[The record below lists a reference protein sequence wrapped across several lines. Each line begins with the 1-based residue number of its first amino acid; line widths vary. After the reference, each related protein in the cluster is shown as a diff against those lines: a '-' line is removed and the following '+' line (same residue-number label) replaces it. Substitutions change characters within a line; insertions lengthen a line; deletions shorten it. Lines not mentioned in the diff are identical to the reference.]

1 MKIVGI
7 EATAHHIEVPLPLFT
22 RNIVTRRIVFC
33 KVQTDEGITGY
44 GLTGGQFLPWSV
56 VAALENDFLDTVR
69 GMDPRDTEA
78 IHEKVWWAL
87 NMRTFTGV
95 VSFALSA
102 LDIACWDI
110 KGKASGRTVAQMLGG
125 CRDWA
130 PAYVTFGFPIYDR
143 EQLVEAAKLQ
153 VAEGVTRLKMVV
165 GVDKGGW
172 AEDAR
177 RVRAVR
183 EAIGP
188 DVELMLDA
196 NYKFSPVDA
205 KQLCR
210 AIEDCAIT
218 WFEEPVY
225 ANDVRAMADLRQHTG
240 IPLAAG
246 QMEGHRWR
254 LRELIDNKAVDVLQ
268 PNVCYNGGYTE
279 TQKVAH
285 MAQAFNVPIA
295 NGGGWPLYNLHTMA
309 GLMNGWRV
317 EFHLGMQEVGERL
330 FVDPPRREGNIVRVG
345 PEPGC
350 GLTPNFDAL
359 AETEMKGGRSS
370 VARS

>member
-1 MKIVGI
+1 MKIVDI
-7 EATAHHIEVPLPLFT
+7 TATAHHIEVPLPLFT
-22 RNIVTRRIVFC
+22 KNVVTRRIVFAQV
-33 KVQTDEGITGY
+33 KTDEGITGY

-56 VAALENDFLDTVR
+56 VAALENDFLEVVR

-125 CRDWA
+125 ARDWA
-130 PAYVTFGFPIYDR
+130 PIYVTFGFPIYDR
-143 EQLVEAAKLQ
+143 QQLVEAAKIQ
-153 VAEGVTRLKMVV
+153 VDRGIKRLKMVV
-165 GVDKGGW
+165 GVHPDGW

-196 NYKFSPVDA
+196 NYKFSPIDA
-205 KQLCR
+205 KLFCR
-210 AIEDCAIT
+210 AVEDCGIV
-218 WFEEPVY
+218 WFEEPLY
-225 ANDVRAMADLRQHTG
+225 ANDVRALADLRRATS
-240 IPLAAG
+240 IPIAAG

-254 LRELIDNKAVDVLQ
+254 LRELIEHQAVDILQ

-285 MAQAFNVPIA
+285 MAQAFNVQIA

-317 EFHLGMQEVGERL
+317 EFHLGMQEVGERI
-330 FVDPPRREGNIVRVG
+330 FIDPPKPEGNIVRVG
-345 PEPGC
+345 PKPGV
-350 GLTPNFDAL
+350 GLEPNFDAL
-359 AETEMKGGRSS
+359 AACQMKR
-370 VARS
+370 

>member
-1 MKIVGI
+1 MAGRNGGKEMKITGI
-7 EATAHHIEVPLPLFT
+7 KATAHHIEVPLPLFT
-22 RNIVTRRIVFC
+22 KNVVTRRIVFSE
-33 KVQTDEGITGY
+33 VTTDEGLTGY

-56 VAALENDFLDTVR
+56 VAALENDFLDLVR
-69 GMDPRDTEA
+69 GMDPRDNEA
-78 IHEKVWWAL
+78 IHEKIWWGI
-87 NMRTFTGV
+87 NMRAMTGV

-110 KGKASGRTVAQMLGG
+110 KGKAAGRTVAQLLGG
-125 CRDWA
+125 ARDWA
-130 PAYVTFGFPIYDR
+130 PIYVTFGFPVYDR
-143 EQLVEAAKLQ
+143 DQLAEAAR
-153 VAEGVTRLKMVV
+153 VHE
-165 GVDKGGW
+165 GGW

-188 DVELMLDA
+188 DIELMLDA
-196 NYKFSPVDA
+196 NYKFSPIDA
-205 KQLCR
+205 KLLCR
-210 AIEDCAIT
+210 AIEDLNIV
-218 WFEEPVY
+218 WFEEPLF
-225 ANDVRAMADLRQHTG
+225 ANDVRALADLRRSTR
-240 IPLAAG
+240 IPISAG

-254 LRELIDNKAVDVLQ
+254 FKDLIEAQAIDILQ

-285 MAQAFNVPIA
+285 MAQAFNIMIA

-330 FVDPPRREGNIVRVG
+330 FVDPPKPEGNLVRVG
-345 PEPGC
+345 PKPGVGLEP
-350 GLTPNFDAL
+350 NVEAL
-359 AETEMKGGRSS
+359 KATQMKR
-370 VARS
+370 

>member
-22 RNIVTRRIVFC
+22 RNVVTRRIVFC
-33 KVQTDEGITGY
+33 KVQTDEGLTGY

-78 IHEKVWWAL
+78 A
-87 NMRTFTGV
+87 MTGV

-110 KGKASGRTVAQMLGG
+110 KGKAAGRTVAQMLGG

-130 PAYVTFGFPIYDR
+130 PAYVTFGFPVYDR

-177 RVRAVR
+177 RLRAVR
-183 EAIGP
+183 
-188 DVELMLDA
+188 
-196 NYKFSPVDA
+196 
-205 KQLCR
+205 
-210 AIEDCAIT
+210 
-218 WFEEPVY
+218 
-225 ANDVRAMADLRQHTG
+225 
-240 IPLAAG
+240 
-246 QMEGHRWR
+246 
-254 LRELIDNKAVDVLQ
+254 
-268 PNVCYNGGYTE
+268 
-279 TQKVAH
+279 
-285 MAQAFNVPIA
+285 
-295 NGGGWPLYNLHTMA
+295 
-309 GLMNGWRV
+309 
-317 EFHLGMQEVGERL
+317 
-330 FVDPPRREGNIVRVG
+330 
-345 PEPGC
+345 
-350 GLTPNFDAL
+350 
-359 AETEMKGGRSS
+359 GRSGRLS
-370 VARS
+370 R

>member
-1 MKIVGI
+1 MKIVDI
-7 EATAHHIEVPLPLFT
+7 KATAHHIEVPLPLFAA
-22 RNIVTRRIVFC
+22 NVVTRRIVF
-33 KVQTDEGITGY
+33 VEVMTDEGVTGY

-56 VAALENDFLDTVR
+56 VAALEYDFVDTVK
-69 GMDPRDTEA
+69 GLDPRDTEA

-87 NMRTFTGV
+87 NMRSFTGV

-110 KGKASGRTVAQMLGG
+110 KGKTSGRTVAQMLGG
-125 CRDWA
+125 ARDWA
-130 PAYVTFGFPIYDR
+130 PIYVTFGFPVYDR
-143 EQLVEAAKLQ
+143 EQLVEAARLQ
-153 VAEGVTRLKMVV
+153 VAAGVKRLKMVV
-165 GVDKGGW
+165 GVHKDGW

-177 RVRAVR
+177 RIRAVR
-183 EAIGP
+183 DAIGP
-188 DVELMLDA
+188 DVELMIDA

-205 KQLCR
+205 KLLCR
-210 AIEDCAIT
+210 EVEDCRLT

-225 ANDVRAMADLRQHTG
+225 ANDIRAMADLRRHTQ
-240 IPLAAG
+240 IPIAAG

-254 LRELIDNKAVDVLQ
+254 LRELIDNQAVDILQ

-285 MAQAFNVPIA
+285 MAQAFNMPIA

-317 EFHLGMQEVGERL
+317 EFHLGMQEVGERI
-330 FVDPPRREGNIVRVG
+330 FINPPKPEGNIVRVG
-345 PEPGC
+345 TAPGC
-350 GLTPNFDAL
+350 GLAPNFDAL
-359 AETEMKGGRSS
+359 AECRMKR
-370 VARS
+370 